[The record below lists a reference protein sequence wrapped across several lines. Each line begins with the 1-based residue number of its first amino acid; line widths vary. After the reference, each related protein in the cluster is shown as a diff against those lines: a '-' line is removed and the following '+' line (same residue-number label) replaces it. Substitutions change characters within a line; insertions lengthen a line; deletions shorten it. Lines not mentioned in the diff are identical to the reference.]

1 VSGPAVGHGSVLL
14 LHGMARSARSMAPLA
29 TDLRAVGYR
38 IHNVSYPTRPHDI
51 DELVRRYVTP
61 VIAACPHDAPIHVVT
76 HSLGGILIRAYLQ
89 DRALPAGSRIVMLA
103 PPNRGSEVADHV
115 RHWPPYRWWMGRVG
129 QQLGT
134 GPDAIV
140 HRFRPIEAEVGVI
153 AARRSLQPWFSWL
166 LPGENDGAVSVAS
179 TRLDEMRDFIV
190 VDSSHTLLMFSREVR
205 RQVLRFLADGCF
217 DHRGGGSALGQ

>member
-1 VSGPAVGHGSVLL
+1 MTTRSAAQASVIL

-29 TDLRAVGYR
+29 SDLRAHGYR
-38 IHNVSYPTRPHDI
+38 ISNVGYPTRPYDV
-51 DELVRRYVTP
+51 DGLVSRYVAP
-61 VIAACPHDAPIHVVT
+61 AVAACHGDAPIHVVT

-89 DRALPAGSRIVMLA
+89 DRALPPGSRVVMLA
-103 PPNRGSEVADHV
+103 PPNHGSEVADHV
-115 RHWPPYRWWMGRVG
+115 RYWPLYRWMMGRVG

-140 HRFRPIEAEVGVI
+140 RRFRPIDVELGVI

-190 VDSSHTLLMFSREVR
+190 VDSSHTLLMFNREVR
-205 RQVLRFLADGCF
+205 HQVHRFLADGSF
-217 DHRGGGSALGQ
+217 DHHDRGSALGQ